1 MSSLDDTEGTSET
14 FALRV
19 FKTAP
24 PNGERGWY
32 GSNEPQGNDQVQQLV
47 QVRGKRNESYRSGQC
62 KGPGGP
68 KGNDAG
74 STEGET
80 EDEVGRQVTDDVDE
94 RERAHR
100 NTRGV

>member
-32 GSNEPQGNDQVQQLV
+32 GSNEPQGNDQIQQLV
-47 QVRGKRNESYRSGQC
+47 QVRGKRNESDRTGQC

-94 RERAHR
+94 RERDNR

>member
-1 MSSLDDTEGTSET
+1 MSSLDDTEDTSET

-19 FKTAP
+19 FKTAA

-32 GSNEPQGNDQVQQLV
+32 GSNEPQGDDQVQQLV
-47 QVRGKRNESYRSGQC
+47 QVRGKRNDSYRSGQC
-62 KGPGGP
+62 KGPGGA

-74 STEGET
+74 STEGEA
-80 EDEVGRQVTDDVDE
+80 EDEVRRQVTDDVDE